1 MRKYFIG
8 IISLLLIFNISLPG
22 QTINRT
28 GTSAGQF
35 LKFGVSARENA
46 LGEAGV
52 AIAENPAA
60 LYWNP
65 AGIPRIKFPSFIGS
79 QNQLYLDLSY
89 SFLGFVYPVN
99 SSNAVGVS
107 ALFLNSGE
115 MEVTTLDQPQGTGR
129 YFSWESMMLAISYG
143 RYFTDHLSLGI
154 TLKYV
159 REGAYSLTAN
169 GVAIDV
175 GSLLDTGV
183 LGMKLGVSLSNLGT
197 EMHLGGKNLQ
207 IDHDWYKSENE
218 TISSSAFL
226 ETSAWRLPLLFR
238 LGLAMEIIGGQGQLA
253 QSENHKIII
262 ATDTVDPRDGLL
274 QANIGVEYQ
283 WRGMFMLRAGYR
295 GISLEQNDSYVTSSY
310 SAGLG
315 FRYRIDKID
324 LSLDYGFCDYKML
337 GSGHQVSVVI
347 GIP

>member
-1 MRKYFIG
+1 MKKYFLTVV
-8 IISLLLIFNISLPG
+8 SLLLVFNIPLSG

-28 GTSAGQF
+28 GTAAGQF
-35 LKFGVSARENA
+35 LKFGVSARESA
-46 LGEAGV
+46 MGEAGV

-89 SFLGFVYPVN
+89 SYLGFVYPMN
-99 SSNAVGVS
+99 SSNAIGVS

-129 YFSWESMMLAISYG
+129 FFSWQSMMFAVTFG

-154 TLKYV
+154 SLKYI
-159 REGAYSLTAN
+159 REGAYSLTAS
-169 GVAIDV
+169 GVAIDL

-197 EMHLGGKNLQ
+197 EMRLEGKNLQ
-207 IDHDWYKSENE
+207 IDYDWYKSENE
-218 TISSSAFL
+218 EISSSAFL
-226 ETSAWRLPLLFR
+226 ETAGWKLPLLFR
-238 LGLAMEIIGGQGQLA
+238 IGLAMEVVGLQGQLM
-253 QSENHKIII
+253 QSANHKILI
-262 ATDTVDPRDGLL
+262 ATDTIDPRDGLL
-274 QANIGVEYQ
+274 RTNVGVEYQ
-283 WRGMFMLRAGYR
+283 WRNLFMLRAGFR
-295 GISLEQNDSYVTSSY
+295 GISLEENDSYITSSY

-315 FRYRIDKID
+315 LRYKIDKID
-324 LSLDYGFCDYKML
+324 FSLDYGFCDYKML
-337 GSGHQVSVVI
+337 GVGHQVSVI
-347 GIP
+347 IALF